1 MSVQIALK
9 NAVEINH
16 RLSTLASLARL
27 GMMFRLSALIVRGS
41 EMNFRKSIEKLKP
54 SKTFSSLDILLTI
67 FFVDANR
74 QAR

>member
-1 MSVQIALK
+1 
-9 NAVEINH
+9 
-16 RLSTLASLARL
+16 
-27 GMMFRLSALIVRGS
+27 LIVRGS